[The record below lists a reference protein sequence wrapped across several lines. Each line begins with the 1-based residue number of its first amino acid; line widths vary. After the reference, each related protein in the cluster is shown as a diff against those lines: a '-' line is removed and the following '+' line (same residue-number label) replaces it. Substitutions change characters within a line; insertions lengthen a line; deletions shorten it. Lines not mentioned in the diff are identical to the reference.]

1 MNHKIERITKNQ
13 TSTLVVL
20 AAVAAVLVT
29 GTAAVG
35 TGHIALADNG
45 NNTKAFKNAGI
56 SLPTDTKQKQECQT
70 AGAAS
75 LVTGSCTA
83 LSTNAVTNQGG
94 VLHEEK

>member
-13 TSTLVVL
+13 TSILVVL

-56 SLPTDTKQKQECQT
+56 SLPTDTKQKQECQ
-70 AGAAS
+70 GCWCS
-75 LVTGSCTA
+75 LSGHRLMHCP
-83 LSTNAVTNQGG
+83 
-94 VLHEEK
+94 LHKCCY